1 MPSIQFGYEFASYNF
16 SFRVADI
23 ISAVGWVEQSD
34 THQYA
39 LFNIG
44 WQDYTINM
52 KVYLEQETGIVE
64 EHFALIY
71 APKRGRKRFPE
82 NCVDVMDS
90 EQAALDGASPEAS
103 RHPAVVIGPSRSS
116 EGFRLYYLVRW
127 LD

>member
-1 MPSIQFGYEFASYNF
+1 ME
-16 SFRVADI
+16 
-23 ISAVGWVEQSD
+23 
-34 THQYA
+34 
-39 LFNIG
+39 
-44 WQDYTINM
+44 
-52 KVYLEQETGIVE
+52 VYLEQGMGNVE
-64 EHFALIY
+64 EHYALIY

-82 NCVDVMDS
+82 NCVEVVGS